1 MLLRSWGLAV
11 PDPYLIPDAGT
22 LAFASGD
29 DGYPSLKQRLQFS
42 VTLPP
47 LVQQALFHAASLLSA
62 GFDQTPLA
70 LTCDEAIDN
79 RDRNIGNILWDGK
92 AVAWIDHELTL
103 GLGQHMADT
112 NKLANMATA
121 AQKHEAIQQSA
132 VASWMTLSRTA
143 PQQASVFFDSDPI
156 HFKITME
163 FAELVTQRLNG
174 LGSRIVSRFP
184 QPNDLLSAP

>member
-1 MLLRSWGLAV
+1 
-11 PDPYLIPDAGT
+11 
-22 LAFASGD
+22 
-29 DGYPSLKQRLQFS
+29 
-42 VTLPP
+42 
-47 LVQQALFHAASLLSA
+47 
-62 GFDQTPLA
+62 
-70 LTCDEAIDN
+70 
-79 RDRNIGNILWDGK
+79 
-92 AVAWIDHELTL
+92 
-103 GLGQHMADT
+103 MADT

-174 LGSRIVSRFP
+174 PGQHP
-184 QPNDLLSAP
+184 QRLTFTRLVRNDQGNLAFD